1 MVHRDSLG
9 VKQSYGAEGRHGG
22 RFGQWLV
29 AGAGIL
35 HEEMWDVGESD
46 GFVSEQELF
55 QLWVNLPRS
64 YKMVKPTIRLL
75 GGGGDGVDEEEDR
88 KEEVSVTPTVRSQ
101 CGRVET
107 IVLVGEYDGTR
118 SDIETA
124 SPMSI
129 LHVRIK
135 PMASSSTP
143 CIWTMDLPRSFQTA
157 IVYMRTGSATILSGS
172 DGAKRDEIPTHHT
185 ATLSSSGGTICM
197 EAHDTDG
204 ADFLLLAGEP
214 IREVVEARGSMVMT
228 TPGEIQAAYQ
238 DYENGMMGRPW
249 DHQLTD
255 DEWNEHI
262 DQFPS
267 AYR

>member
-9 VKQSYGAEGRHGG
+9 MKQSYGAEGRHGG

-35 HEEMWDVGESD
+35 HEEMWDVKQDDGLVSD
-46 GFVSEQELF
+46 QELF
-55 QLWVNLPRS
+55 QLWVNLPSS

-75 GGGGDGVDEEEDR
+75 SGGDEEEDNR
-88 KEEVSVTPTVRSQ
+88 EEVSMTPTVRSD

-107 IVLVGEYDGTR
+107 IVLVGDYDGTR

-129 LHVRIK
+129 LHVRMK
-135 PMASSSTP
+135 PTPSSSTP
-143 CIWTMDLPRSFQTA
+143 CTWTMDLPRAFQTA
-157 IVYMRTGSATILSGS
+157 IVYMRTGSANLLSGS
-172 DGAKRDEIPTHHT
+172 DGTEREEIPTHHT
-185 ATLSSSGGTICM
+185 ATLSASGGTLRM
-197 EAHDTDG
+197 EAHETDG

-214 IREVVEARGSMVMT
+214 IREVVQASGSMVMT
-228 TPGEIQAAYQ
+228 TPEEIQAAYQ
-238 DYENGMMGRPW
+238 DYEGGLMGRPW
-249 DHQLTD
+249 DHKLTD
-255 DEWNEHI
+255 EEWNDHI